1 MSGRLYIAASR
12 RWSLMCEMIS
22 PKECLHVIEIRCLVA
37 GMFFLC
43 NFMVLI
49 YELDGQ
55 LRIVSTRRG
64 RGSFPWPRLSMIM
77 IMGFQ
82 FYRDAVQL
90 HVTVTLFYQAVL
102 VTCVDVD
109 GREMVLLSTRVNLL
123 NPPQLI

>member
-22 PKECLHVIEIRCLVA
+22 LKECLHMIEIRCLVA

-49 YELDGQ
+49 YELHSQ
-55 LRIVSTRRG
+55 LQVVKTCRG
-64 RGSFPWPRLSMIM
+64 RMSFPWPRLSMIM
-77 IMGFQ
+77 ITGFQ

-90 HVTVTLFYQAVL
+90 HNSYFVRSGFGI
-102 VTCVDVD
+102 VTCVNAN
-109 GREMVLLSTRVNLL
+109 G
-123 NPPQLI
+123 